1 MEEIEDK
8 RPILLEDLYLLLNK
22 SSGKYFLYNSSL
34 NIRLLFTRAATNKLK
49 RVLGI
54 KDEDIIMCESIEE
67 VDAKCN
73 ELMRFV

>member
-1 MEEIEDK
+1 M
-8 RPILLEDLYLLLNK
+8 EDLYLLLNK
-22 SSGKYFLYNSSL
+22 SSKRYFLYNCSL
-34 NIRLLFTRAATNKLK
+34 NKRQLFTKSAVNKLT

-73 ELMRFV
+73 ELSGLL